1 MMTKT
6 QLEYA
11 LEDMQRMI
19 KRCTPVLTS
28 APGEYIAAQE
38 EAMINRL
45 SLDVTRALKDLRAE
59 ATESVPSGR

>member
-1 MMTKT
+1 MTKT

-19 KRCTPVLTS
+19 KRCTPVLTAS
-28 APGEYIAAQE
+28 PGEFIAPPE
-38 EAMINRL
+38 ETLINRL

-59 ATESVPSGR
+59 ANETVPSGR